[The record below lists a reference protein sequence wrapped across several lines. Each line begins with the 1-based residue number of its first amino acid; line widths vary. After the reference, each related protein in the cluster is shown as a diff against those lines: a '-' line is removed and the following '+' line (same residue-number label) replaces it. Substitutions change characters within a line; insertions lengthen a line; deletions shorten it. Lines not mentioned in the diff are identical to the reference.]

1 MILDPARL
9 RTVRQFAEEAQAF
22 PQTYLRWLI
31 SNAEHNG
38 FDACFVR
45 IAGKVLI
52 DPMAVTTWL
61 AQQQA
66 HPQPHNRG
74 IARKRLAQIDP
85 NFDAV
90 GEAIREAEAEAD
102 APETPEPIPETK
114 EPPSNLPPGFRAKK
128 K

>member
-9 RTVRQFAEEAQAF
+9 RTVRQFAEEAPAF
-22 PQTYLRWLI
+22 PQNYLRWLI

-52 DPMAVTTWL
+52 DPLAVTTWL

-66 HPQPHNRG
+66 HPQPHRRG
-74 IARKRLAQIDP
+74 IARARLAKGKRQ
-85 NFDAV
+85 
-90 GEAIREAEAEAD
+90 
-102 APETPEPIPETK
+102 ETVTV
-114 EPPSNLPPGFRAKK
+114 
-128 K
+128 

>member
-74 IARKRLAQIDP
+74 IARKRLAQARQQK
-85 NFDAV
+85 AV
-90 GEAIREAEAEAD
+90 AV
-102 APETPEPIPETK
+102 
-114 EPPSNLPPGFRAKK
+114 
-128 K
+128 